1 MLAYMLWLAAL
12 LHVVDVVRTIRSGPA
27 VAGAVALFLG
37 LTVQASL
44 GILTLIHQA
53 PLPLALAHQGMA
65 MIVLTIA
72 AVHAERFASGDDR
85 FTPWPAPAP
94 DPR

>member
-1 MLAYMLWLAAL
+1 MLAYVLWLAAL
-12 LHVVDVVRTIRSGPA
+12 LHAADVVRTIRSGLA

-44 GILTLIHQA
+44 GILTLIYQV

-72 AVHAERFASGDDR
+72 VVHAERLSAGYR
-85 FTPWPAPAP
+85 
-94 DPR
+94 

>member
-1 MLAYMLWLAAL
+1 M
-12 LHVVDVVRTIRSGPA
+12 RTIRSGLA

-44 GILTLIHQA
+44 GILTLIYQV

-72 AVHAERFASGDDR
+72 VVHAERFVSGDGWL
-85 FTPWPAPAP
+85 TPPPSLAP